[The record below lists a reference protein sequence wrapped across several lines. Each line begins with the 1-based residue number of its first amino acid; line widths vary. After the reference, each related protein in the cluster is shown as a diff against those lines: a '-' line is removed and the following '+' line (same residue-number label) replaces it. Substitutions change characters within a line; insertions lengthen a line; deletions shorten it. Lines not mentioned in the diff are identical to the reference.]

1 MTDVSLR
8 DNEIV
13 ADEQLSDLPTAV
25 ATLAR
30 HLESAIG
37 GHVSRC
43 DFDRTQ
49 MRRRIRASQVS
60 CLPAWAGDW
69 RHISLTVRLW

>member
-37 GHVSRC
+37 GMSPDVISIELKC
-43 DFDRTQ
+43 DGGSAHLKFHAY
-49 MRRRIRASQVS
+49 RRG
-60 CLPAWAGDW
+60 PATGG
-69 RHISLTVRLW
+69 T

>member
-1 MTDVSLR
+1 MTGVLIR

-13 ADEQLSDLPTAV
+13 ADEQLSDLPTAI

-37 GHVSRC
+37 GMSPDGVWVELDC
-43 DFDRTQ
+43 DRTSAHL
-49 MRRRIRASQVS
+49 RFHAYKHK
-60 CLPAWAGDW
+60 PA
-69 RHISLTVRLW
+69 T